1 MFSWGQH
8 FTLVSRKAGCL
19 EKEMAA
25 AGFEPTTSQP
35 ASTPSYTLYA
45 LYSNFALCSPIEGA
59 ARISCTFMQNAFLLC
74 LDPLL
79 ANHLMPERKKI
90 IRTTLESNPRHLG
103 IKLRWRPL
111 DPLRHGLS
119 GTTLYVTSNFGQC
132 LRKERPNQQLHE
144 KKHQDK
150 FFGSLV

>member
-1 MFSWGQH
+1 
-8 FTLVSRKAGCL
+8 
-19 EKEMAA
+19 
-25 AGFEPTTSQP
+25 
-35 ASTPSYTLYA
+35 
-45 LYSNFALCSPIEGA
+45 
-59 ARISCTFMQNAFLLC
+59 MQNAFLQC

-119 GTTLYVTSNFGQC
+119 GTTLYVTSDFGQC

-144 KKHQDK
+144 NTPRQVY
-150 FFGSLV
+150 FGSSVRSEKSI